1 MKVTTFHNLDSRFMP
16 YEAGQRL
23 VRVFETEVPDSD
35 TRRRCVLPDRTRQG
49 AYRGFSSLRAGQFSA
64 ASAWACA
71 ISASRCSGLVA
82 LSSGHGRAH
91 HAESLPSCGTYQICQ
106 PGWRCLSSAAI

>member
-49 AYRGFSSLRAGQFSA
+49 AYPAGPFTSTSSLS
-64 ASAWACA
+64 
-71 ISASRCSGLVA
+71 
-82 LSSGHGRAH
+82 
-91 HAESLPSCGTYQICQ
+91 
-106 PGWRCLSSAAI
+106 SSAFRLCLVMMVWPLCSRMMACQ